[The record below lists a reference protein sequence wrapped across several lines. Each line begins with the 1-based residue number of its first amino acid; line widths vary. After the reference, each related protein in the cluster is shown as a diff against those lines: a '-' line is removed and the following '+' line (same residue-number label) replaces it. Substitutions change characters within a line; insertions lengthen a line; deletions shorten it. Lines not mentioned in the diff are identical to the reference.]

1 MKKWWEDKN
10 ENYKEKITDINASMI
25 NLQIRNKLGFPILQP
40 ASHLGENLLQKHVI
54 FFQNHWSSFLQPEH
68 QLDKDKAIK
77 HSLVHVWNIKIAVL
91 ASQLRS
97 TSGSGQEDIPDE
109 QILLSHPVSWSPRL
123 LSPITKSINGFHGLF
138 FHVVI

>member
-1 MKKWWEDKN
+1 
-10 ENYKEKITDINASMI
+10 MI

-77 HSLVHVWNIKIAVL
+77 HSLVHVWNIKIALVSSEVL
-91 ASQLRS
+91 LAVARRIFLMNRFSSVTLFL
-97 TSGSGQEDIPDE
+97 EA
-109 QILLSHPVSWSPRL
+109 
-123 LSPITKSINGFHGLF
+123 HGCSVL
-138 FHVVI
+138 